1 MRDRTRPPAAA
12 PPSPGTA
19 SKAASSAAPP
29 AASLD
34 RPAARRDA
42 GVDAGRMSAERYV
55 AAHELRPVDL
65 GLGIE
70 HFLFNWDEAET
81 KPYPMARW
89 VNGDGE
95 EAWLS
100 TRALQC
106 LALALSV
113 GADEGAYRL
122 GISTSTFKKHL
133 TKTFQKLGVTTKW
146 EAASELGWIRLPPSL
161 QASLED

>member
-1 MRDRTRPPAAA
+1 MT
-12 PPSPGTA
+12 
-19 SKAASSAAPP
+19 
-29 AASLD
+29 
-34 RPAARRDA
+34 
-42 GVDAGRMSAERYV
+42 AERYV

-65 GLGIE
+65 GYGTE
-70 HFLFNWDEAET
+70 HFLFNWDDAES

-89 VNGDGE
+89 VTGDGD

-161 QASLED
+161 KASLED